1 MLFPFKQ
8 KIFKITHSVSA
19 FNLNT
24 FQNNNMSREQ
34 VQTKHMN
41 AVIEKDEA
49 INLIRIVLRL
59 FDYMAYLSHRS
70 YYFYFIK
77 YFPLGQRQ
85 QTNCRNNS

>member
-8 KIFKITHSVSA
+8 KIFKITHSVFA

-24 FQNNNMSREQ
+24 FQNNNMSREK

-49 INLIRIVLRL
+49 VNLIRIVLRL
-59 FDYMAYLSHRS
+59 FDYMAYVNHRS
-70 YYFYFIK
+70 
-77 YFPLGQRQ
+77 
-85 QTNCRNNS
+85 